1 MAPDPEERQDPGD
14 EELLEAARRG
24 DAEAFDTL
32 YLRYRQWVVRLAGR
46 MTGSQHDALDVLQDT
61 FSYVLRK
68 LPDLRL
74 RGRFTTF
81 LYPVVRNLSWMRR
94 RRAGREGVSQQLEED
109 LPALAV
115 PDQEPWRE
123 DLAHVLGKLPQ
134 GQREV
139 ILLRFVDELSLGE
152 IARALGVPPGTVKS
166 RLHHGLRALREDPRT
181 RAYFLADR

>member
-1 MAPDPEERQDPGD
+1 MAPDAEQRQNRD

-24 DAEAFDTL
+24 EAEAFDTL
-32 YLRYRQWVVRLAGR
+32 YLRYRQWVVRLARR

-61 FSYVLRK
+61 FSYVLEK
-68 LPDLRL
+68 LPDLQL

-94 RRAGREGVSQQLEED
+94 RRAGREAVSQQLEEN
-109 LPALAV
+109 LPALDL

-123 DLAHVLGKLPQ
+123 DLAHVLGNLSQ

-139 ILLRFVDELSLGE
+139 ILLRFVDGLSLGE
-152 IARALGVPPGTVKS
+152 IAGALGVPPGTVKS
-166 RLHHGLRALREDPRT
+166 RLHHGLRAHRQDPRT
-181 RAYFLADR
+181 RAYFLEDG